1 MIPLIEETSPMLSV
15 QQLCRLARVARSS
28 YYHHQRRSGVQD
40 QPDVVRAEL
49 HCICEH
55 YPAYGYRRVTH
66 ELCRRGHRVNH
77 KRILALM
84 RTERLLCRPKRR
96 FIRTTDSRHG
106 LPVYP
111 NLARTLSVTRPNQLW
126 VADLTYV
133 RLVRGFA
140 YVAVILDAFS
150 RRAVGWALSSHVDT
164 ELSLRALTMALA
176 ARRVGPDLVHHSD
189 QGVQYASAEY
199 VALLTSRRITISM
212 SRTGNPYDNAMAE
225 SFMKTLKT
233 EEVYLN
239 EYENLLDAAANI
251 DHFID
256 QTYNKKRL
264 HSSLGYQTPVEYEA
278 KHHSSRTTT
287 SSTLTTPETVSVYG
301 CSPVQTTP

>member
-1 MIPLIEETSPMLSV
+1 MVPLIEGTSSTLSV
-15 QQLCRLARVARSS
+15 QQLCCLALVPRCS
-28 YYHHQRRSGVQD
+28 YYRHHRHSGGEEQSD
-40 QPDVVRAEL
+40 GVRAEL
-49 HCICEH
+49 HRICEQ
-55 YPAYGYRRVTH
+55 YPSYGYRRVTH
-66 ELCRRGHRVNH
+66 ELRRRGHCVNH

-111 NLARTLSVTRPNQLW
+111 NLARTLSVTQPNQLW

-176 ARRVGPDLVHHSD
+176 TRQVGPGLVHHSD

-199 VALLTSRRITISM
+199 IALLTSKNITISM

-225 SFMKTLKT
+225 SFMKTLKA

-239 EYENLLDAAANI
+239 EYESLLDAATNI

-256 QTYNKKRL
+256 QMYNTKRL
-264 HSSLGYQTPVEYEA
+264 HSSLGYMPPVEFEA
-278 KHHSSRTTT
+278 QLNHIVTQNQ
-287 SSTLTTPETVSVYG
+287 STLTAIKTVSV
-301 CSPVQTTP
+301 

>member
-1 MIPLIEETSPMLSV
+1 VMVPLIEGTSSTLSV
-15 QQLCRLARVARSS
+15 QQLCRLARVPRCS
-28 YYHHQRRSGVQD
+28 YYRSQRGPGVED
-40 QPDVVRAEL
+40 QHDAVCREL
-49 HCICEH
+49 HRICEH
-55 YPAYGYRRVTH
+55 FPSYGYRRVTH
-66 ELCRRGHRVNH
+66 ELRRCGHCVNH

-111 NLARTLSVTRPNQLW
+111 NLARTLSVTQPNQLW

-140 YVAVILDAFS
+140 YVAMILDAFS

-176 ARRVGPDLVHHSD
+176 TRQVGVGLVHHSD

-199 VALLTSRRITISM
+199 VAVLTSKNITISM

-239 EYENLLDAAANI
+239 EYESLLDATINI

-256 QTYNKKRL
+256 QVYNKKRL
-264 HSSLGYQTPVEYEA
+264 HSSLGYKPPVEYEA
-278 KHHSSRTTT
+278 EFVHSQPRNC
-287 SSTLTTPETVSVYG
+287 STLTTSKTVSL
-301 CSPVQTTP
+301 

>member
-1 MIPLIEETSPMLSV
+1 VMVPLIEGMSSTLSV
-15 QQLCRLARVARSS
+15 QQLCRLARVPRSS
-28 YYHHQRRSGVQD
+28 YYRRQSGSGVED
-40 QPDVVRAEL
+40 QPRSIRGQPDAVCAEL
-49 HCICEH
+49 HRVCER
-55 YPAYGYRRVTH
+55 YPSYGYRRVTH
-66 ELCRRGHRVNH
+66 ELRRRGHHVNH

-111 NLARTLSVTRPNQLW
+111 NLARTLSVTEPNRLW

-150 RRAVGWALSSHVDT
+150 RRAIGWALSSHVDT

-176 ARRVGPDLVHHSD
+176 ARRLRPGLVHHSD

-199 VALLTSRRITISM
+199 VALLTSREITISM

-239 EYENLLDAAANI
+239 EYETLLDATTNI
-251 DHFID
+251 YHFID
-256 QTYNKKRL
+256 QIYNKKRL
-264 HSSLGYQTPVEYEA
+264 HSSLGYKTPVEYEA
-278 KHHSSRTTT
+278 EFIHSQPRSC
-287 SSTLTTPETVSVYG
+287 STLTTSKTVSL
-301 CSPVQTTP
+301 

>member
-1 MIPLIEETSPMLSV
+1 MVPLIEGMSSTLSV
-15 QQLCRLARVARSS
+15 QQLCRLAQVPRSS
-28 YYHHQRRSGVQD
+28 YYRRQSGSGVEGQPRSIRN
-40 QPDVVRAEL
+40 QPDVVCAEL
-49 HCICEH
+49 HRVCEH
-55 YPAYGYRRVTH
+55 YPSYGYRRVTH
-66 ELCRRGHRVNH
+66 ELRRRGHRVNH

-84 RTERLLCRPKRR
+84 RAERLLCRLKRR

-106 LPVYP
+106 LAVYP
-111 NLARTLSVTRPNQLW
+111 NLARTLSVTEPNRLW

-176 ARRVGPDLVHHSD
+176 ARQVGPGLVHHSD

-199 VALLTSRRITISM
+199 VALLTSREITISM

-239 EYENLLDAAANI
+239 EYESLLDATTNI
-251 DHFID
+251 HRFID
-256 QTYNKKRL
+256 QMYNKKRL
-264 HSSLGYQTPVEYEA
+264 HSSLGYQTPAEYEA
-278 KHHSSRTTT
+278 KYHSTTIT
-287 SSTLTTPETVSVYG
+287 NSSTLTTPETVSV
-301 CSPVQTTP
+301 

>member
-1 MIPLIEETSPMLSV
+1 MVPLIEGTSSTLSV
-15 QQLCRLARVARSS
+15 QQLCRLVRLPRCS
-28 YYHHQRRSGVQD
+28 YYRRHCHSGVED
-40 QPDVVRAEL
+40 QSDAVCPEL
-49 HCICEH
+49 HRVCEH

-66 ELCRRGHRVNH
+66 ELRRRGHCVNH

-84 RTERLLCRPKRR
+84 RAERLLCRPKRR

-111 NLARTLSVTRPNQLW
+111 NLARTLSVTQPNQLW

-176 ARRVGPDLVHHSD
+176 ARQVGAGLVHHSD

-199 VALLTSRRITISM
+199 VALLTSKNITISM

-225 SFMKTLKT
+225 SFMKTLKA

-239 EYENLLDAAANI
+239 EYESLLDATTNI

-256 QTYNKKRL
+256 QMYNKKRL
-264 HSSLGYQTPVEYEA
+264 HSSLGYMPPVEFEA
-278 KHHSSRTTT
+278 QVNHILTQNQ
-287 SSTLTTPETVSVYG
+287 STLSAIKTVSV
-301 CSPVQTTP
+301 

>member
-1 MIPLIEETSPMLSV
+1 MVPLIEETSPMLSV

-28 YYHHQRRSGVQD
+28 YYRHQRRSGVQD

-84 RTERLLCRPKRR
+84 RTEGLLCRRRRR

-111 NLARTLSVTRPNQLW
+111 NLARTLSVTQVNQLW

-133 RLVRGFA
+133 RLIRGFA

-150 RRAVGWALSSHVDT
+150 RRAVGWAVSSHIDT
-164 ELSLRALTMALA
+164 ELSLRALRMALA
-176 ARRVGPDLVHHSD
+176 TRQVGPGLAHHSD
-189 QGVQYASAEY
+189 QGVQYASTDY
-199 VALLTSRRITISM
+199 VDLLRSKNITISM

-225 SFMKTLKT
+225 SFIKTLKA

-239 EYENLLDAAANI
+239 EYESLLDATTNI

-256 QTYNKKRL
+256 QMYNKKRL
-264 HSSLGYQTPVEYEA
+264 HSSLGYKPPAEYEA
-278 KHHSSRTTT
+278 QLVHSQPRNC
-287 SSTLTTPETVSVYG
+287 STLTTSKTVS
-301 CSPVQTTP
+301 P

>member
-1 MIPLIEETSPMLSV
+1 MLPLIEGISSTLSV
-15 QQLCRLARVARSS
+15 QQLCRLARVPRSS
-28 YYHHQRRSGVQD
+28 YYRRRRGSGVKD
-40 QPDVVRAEL
+40 QHDAVSPEL
-49 HCICEH
+49 HRICEQ

-66 ELCRRGHRVNH
+66 ELRRRGHCVNH
-77 KRILALM
+77 KRILAFM
-84 RTERLLCRPKRR
+84 RTERLLCRQKRR

-111 NLARTLSVTRPNQLW
+111 NLARTLSVTQVTQLW

-176 ARRVGPDLVHHSD
+176 ARQVGPGLVHHSD
-189 QGVQYASAEY
+189 QGVQYASADY
-199 VALLTSRRITISM
+199 VALLTSRGITISM

-239 EYENLLDAAANI
+239 EYESLLDATTNI

-256 QTYNKKRL
+256 QMYNKKRL
-264 HSSLGYQTPVEYEA
+264 HSSLGYKPPVEYEA
-278 KHHSSRTTT
+278 EFVHSQPRNC
-287 SSTLTTPETVSVYG
+287 STLTTSKTVSA
-301 CSPVQTTP
+301 

>member
-1 MIPLIEETSPMLSV
+1 MSELIERTSSTLLV
-15 QQLCRLARVARSS
+15 QQLCRLARVPRCS
-28 YYHHQRRSGVQD
+28 YYRRQRRCGVKD
-40 QPDVVRAEL
+40 QHDAVCPEL
-49 HCICEH
+49 HRICEH
-55 YPAYGYRRVTH
+55 YPSYGYRRVTH
-66 ELCRRGHRVNH
+66 ELRRRGHCVNH

-84 RTERLLCRPKRR
+84 RAERLLCRPKRR

-111 NLARTLSVTRPNQLW
+111 NLARTLSVTQPNQLW

-176 ARRVGPDLVHHSD
+176 ARQVGAGLVHHSD
-189 QGVQYASAEY
+189 QGVQYASADY
-199 VALLTSRRITISM
+199 VAVLTSKNITISM
-212 SRTGNPYDNAMAE
+212 SRTANPYDNAMAE
-225 SFMKTLKT
+225 SFMKTLKA

-239 EYENLLDAAANI
+239 EYESLLDATTNI

-256 QTYNKKRL
+256 QMYNKKRL
-264 HSSLGYQTPVEYEA
+264 HSSLGYMPPVEFEA
-278 KHHSSRTTT
+278 RVNHILTQNQ
-287 SSTLTTPETVSVYG
+287 STLSAIKTVSV
-301 CSPVQTTP
+301 

>member
-1 MIPLIEETSPMLSV
+1 MVPLIDGTSSTLSV
-15 QQLCRLARVARSS
+15 QQLCRLARVPRSS
-28 YYHHQRRSGVQD
+28 YYRRQRHSGGEEHSD
-40 QPDVVRAEL
+40 SVRAEL
-49 HCICEH
+49 HRICEH
-55 YPAYGYRRVTH
+55 YPSYGYRRVTH
-66 ELCRRGHRVNH
+66 ELHRRGHCVNH

-84 RTERLLCRPKRR
+84 RRERLLCRPRRR

-111 NLARTLSVTRPNQLW
+111 NLARTLPVTQPNQLW

-176 ARRVGPDLVHHSD
+176 ARQVGPGLVHHSD

-199 VALLTSRRITISM
+199 VALLTSNSITISM

-239 EYENLLDAAANI
+239 EYESLLDAAINI

-256 QTYNKKRL
+256 QMYNKKRL
-264 HSSLGYQTPVEYEA
+264 HSSLGYMPPVEFEA
-278 KHHSSRTTT
+278 QVNHILTQNQ
-287 SSTLTTPETVSVYG
+287 STLSATKTVSV
-301 CSPVQTTP
+301 